1 MLHHAQTYFNDK
13 ETNKTPMFYDVQRK
27 TLQQIFTIKDIIDKQ
42 ILSRPQMKNVNAYNA
57 LLDEVEEMPES
68 KIS

>member
-1 MLHHAQTYFNDK
+1 
-13 ETNKTPMFYDVQRK
+13 MFYDVQRK
-27 TLQQIFTIKDIIDKQ
+27 TLQQIFTIKDIIDRQ

-57 LLDEVEEMPES
+57 LLDEDDDEMPES